1 MKIKLCSFFIV
12 FAILQIILPIANAEV
27 RTEKTLDENSVCIAG
42 NRNFYPVEYY
52 NSETK
57 QFEGVIPEILKR
69 VSKNTGIDFTYIDS
83 DSVLQTELVAT
94 NQAELV
100 SAYVTDTN
108 SAFAVDD
115 VRVFSYTD
123 RGKTVNIGLAFT
135 EFADD
140 ETIKAIKQE
149 ISQITGYEING
160 YFVEAGHSKHQ
171 NTNMIT
177 TVLLICCVIFALIA
191 MLVCIRLKRMTRQID
206 IKKMTD
212 DETGMG
218 NLAYFENQFKN
229 TIPSELRTSYY
240 IAYIIIDSNFLQFY
254 HGETVFID
262 AVQYA
267 ATILNENLKKGDFA
281 ARITE
286 SGFALAFRQSD
297 DDKANKY
304 IKDIIKKLNI
314 SIKPDDKNVKTIFH
328 ATVYNLHKDD
338 YNCELILFNLR
349 RNCGKIV
356 GTDTKLVFC
365 DAHTMNRAIE
375 ERALTE
381 SFLYG
386 FENKEF
392 KLYLQFVVD
401 NKTKNIVSA
410 EALSRWDNREKGLLA
425 PGLYIETMELVGM
438 ISELDF
444 YMFEMVCIQLHKWH
458 DTEFGFMTISCNFT
472 RITLSENNFIE
483 RLTDITSKYI
493 FDRSK
498 LIIEI
503 TEDAIEK
510 NIKNALDNVR
520 ECKKMGFVIALDD
533 MGSGYTSLS
542 NLCDYP
548 IDIVKIDK
556 DILSKIGSD
565 TGKEL
570 FGGMV
575 ALAHS
580 LNKKVVCEGVET
592 EEQNEFVGASECDLI
607 QGWYYSKALP
617 VEESEDF
624 YRNYCSNK

>member
-1 MKIKLCSFFIV
+1 MKVEEFKMKIKLCSFFIV
-12 FAILQIILPIANAEV
+12 FAILQIILPIVNAEV
-27 RTEKTLDENSVCIAG
+27 RTEKTSDENSVCIAG

-135 EFADD
+135 EFTDD

-149 ISQITGYEING
+149 ISKITEYEING

-267 ATILNENLKKGDFA
+267 ATILNEN
-281 ARITE
+281 
-286 SGFALAFRQSD
+286 
-297 DDKANKY
+297 
-304 IKDIIKKLNI
+304 
-314 SIKPDDKNVKTIFH
+314 
-328 ATVYNLHKDD
+328 
-338 YNCELILFNLR
+338 
-349 RNCGKIV
+349 
-356 GTDTKLVFC
+356 
-365 DAHTMNRAIE
+365 
-375 ERALTE
+375 
-381 SFLYG
+381 
-386 FENKEF
+386 
-392 KLYLQFVVD
+392 
-401 NKTKNIVSA
+401 
-410 EALSRWDNREKGLLA
+410 
-425 PGLYIETMELVGM
+425 
-438 ISELDF
+438 
-444 YMFEMVCIQLHKWH
+444 
-458 DTEFGFMTISCNFT
+458 
-472 RITLSENNFIE
+472 
-483 RLTDITSKYI
+483 
-493 FDRSK
+493 
-498 LIIEI
+498 
-503 TEDAIEK
+503 
-510 NIKNALDNVR
+510 
-520 ECKKMGFVIALDD
+520 
-533 MGSGYTSLS
+533 
-542 NLCDYP
+542 
-548 IDIVKIDK
+548 
-556 DILSKIGSD
+556 
-565 TGKEL
+565 
-570 FGGMV
+570 
-575 ALAHS
+575 
-580 LNKKVVCEGVET
+580 
-592 EEQNEFVGASECDLI
+592 
-607 QGWYYSKALP
+607 
-617 VEESEDF
+617 
-624 YRNYCSNK
+624 